1 MKKLTVIAAGLLLLI
16 PSLAFS
22 DSITLRLGYYFPKAL
37 SDSYLINHQNSLWAI
52 EFDNM
57 SFLPKDYR
65 GGTVGLGYD
74 YFLSKNISLALS
86 VDAYNK
92 SNVGVY
98 RDWAVNTLAEG
109 DFAFPFEFFDG
120 GSIIHSFRVTITP
133 VELSLKFLP
142 LGRRARIIPYVG
154 GGASMVFYGVHMFGD
169 MINFNPVDANGD
181 PIEYFY
187 TDPEL
192 GDVVIY
198 PVEPVASRDNGTA
211 FGWHAFGGIQFP
223 IGYRA
228 TIEAEA
234 RYRSAKGR
242 FNGLFQG
249 FDDFELGGLALTAG
263 ISYWF

>member
-1 MKKLTVIAAGLLLLI
+1 MKKLTVIAVGLLLLV

-22 DSITLRLGYYFPKAL
+22 DSISLRLGYYFPKAVTN
-37 SDSYLINHQNSLWAI
+37 SYLNAHPDSLWTI
-52 EFDNM
+52 EFDQM

-65 GGTVGLGYD
+65 GGTVGIGYD
-74 YFLSKNISLALS
+74 HFLSKNVSLALN

-92 SNVGVY
+92 SNVGYY
-98 RDWAVNTLAEG
+98 RDWVVNTLTDG
-109 DFAFPFEFFDG
+109 DFAFPYEFYEG
-120 GSIIHSFRVTITP
+120 GDIVHSFRVSITP

-154 GGASMVFYGVHMFGD
+154 GGASMVFYGIRMFGD
-169 MINFNPVDANGD
+169 MVNFSD
-181 PIEYFY
+181 PWIY
-187 TDPEL
+187 TDAEL
-192 GDVVIY
+192 GDVDIY
-198 PVEPVASRDNGTA
+198 PVEPVLSRDSGTA

-242 FNGLFQG
+242 LNGLFEG